1 VVSHYAILLLVR
13 VANWLLKRYRVDTA
27 SGKATFAIVQS
38 EDELRVAR
46 DGHRAAWAGARA
58 MTATSGPGM
67 SLMTEFVGLA
77 YYAEVPAVIF
87 DVQRV
92 GPSTGLP
99 TRTAQGD
106 LLATAFLSRA
116 TPNTSC

>member
-1 VVSHYAILLLVR
+1 MA
-13 VANWLLKRYRVDTA
+13 
-27 SGKATFAIVQS
+27 
-38 EDELRVAR
+38 
-46 DGHRAAWAGARA
+46 
-58 MTATSGPGM
+58 
-67 SLMTEFVGLA
+67 EFIGLG

-106 LLATAFLSRA
+106 ILKNYFLSHGDTKHILLFPSSCNEVYEMAMTAFDLARISRL
-116 TPNTSC
+116 PSS